1 MATRYQRQ
9 RAMDTS
15 MSSYSRDSF
24 TPVRERSS
32 GYTHNR
38 SYTRSTKSAAPG
50 LDLAN
55 MCKYHSSAPVRYS
68 IHPKF
73 QSRFLWRKQNTSW
86 MFLYYS
92 QCFNLIPYDF
102 ALFCLILS
110 VCLTVCLWLSLTFCD
125 CLTLYCQTI
134 SSPSDTHRLFPSHSV
149 HFHLFMSKSAS
160 ISLILSILIYSCLF
174 MSIHVYSC
182 LFLSVPLYSCLFLYI
197 PIYSCR
203 FLYIPVYSS
212 IFPSIPSHSFHLD
225 IPSNS

>member
-9 RAMDTS
+9 RAMDSS

-24 TPVRERSS
+24 TPVRERSSS

-73 QSRFLWRKQNTSW
+73 QSRFLWRKQNTSR

-102 ALFCLILS
+102 VLFWLILS
-110 VCLTVCLWLSLTFCD
+110 VCLIDCLSATVCDCLWLSNTSLSNYFSPVWQLPSISISVSTCLSLFMPLFLYFC
-125 CLTLYCQTI
+125 
-134 SSPSDTHRLFPSHSV
+134 LFPSIPISSCIY
-149 HFHLFMSKSAS
+149 LSA
-160 ISLILSILIYSCLF
+160 
-174 MSIHVYSC
+174 
-182 LFLSVPLYSCLFLYI
+182 PLYSSLFLYI

-212 IFPSIPSHSFHLD
+212 IFPSTFPFFSH
-225 IPSNS
+225 

>member
-73 QSRFLWRKQNTSW
+73 QSRFLWRKQNTYRTI
-86 MFLYYS
+86 LYYS

-102 ALFCLILS
+102 VLFCLIAP
-110 VCLTVCLWLSLTFCD
+110 VCLIVWLDCLWLSNTSLSKLFLLLLTLTAYFY
-125 CLTLYCQTI
+125 LTLYI
-134 SSPSDTHRLFPSHSV
+134 STCV
-149 HFHLFMSKSAS
+149 
-160 ISLILSILIYSCLF
+160 CLN
-174 MSIHVYSC
+174 
-182 LFLSVPLYSCLFLYI
+182 LP
-197 PIYSCR
+197 
-203 FLYIPVYSS
+203 
-212 IFPSIPSHSFHLD
+212 
-225 IPSNS
+225 

>member
-9 RAMDTS
+9 RAMDSS

-24 TPVRERSS
+24 TPVRERSSS

-73 QSRFLWRKQNTSW
+73 QSRFLWRKQNTSR

-102 ALFCLILS
+102 VLFWLILS
-110 VCLTVCLWLSLTFCD
+110 VCLTDCLSVTVCD
-125 CLTLYCQTI
+125 CLTLHCLTV
-134 SSPSDTHRLFPSHSV
+134 SPPSDNYR
-149 HFHLFMSKSAS
+149 
-160 ISLILSILIYSCLF
+160 
-174 MSIHVYSC
+174 
-182 LFLSVPLYSCLFLYI
+182 LFLSLYPPAY
-197 PIYSCR
+197 
-203 FLYIPVYSS
+203 V
-212 IFPSIPSHSFHLD
+212 
-225 IPSNS
+225 